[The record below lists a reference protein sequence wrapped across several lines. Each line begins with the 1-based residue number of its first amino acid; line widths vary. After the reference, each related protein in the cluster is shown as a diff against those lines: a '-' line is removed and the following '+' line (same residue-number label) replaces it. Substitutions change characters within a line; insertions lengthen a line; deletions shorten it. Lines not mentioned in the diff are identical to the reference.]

1 MSMFHATHLGTTPPT
16 PIQRHWSCIRS
27 RGELEALISRQGLS
41 RLQALRAA
49 EPGFAVP
56 IETDDVE
63 RLLQAAAQFH
73 VPLQMQWLE
82 LPNTFESRGCIE
94 TVHSTAQGLRI
105 HQGGRLLHLCADHL
119 SRAWIVRHPTA
130 LGSSCALELFDEQD
144 DPLLVLS
151 GECCA
156 MPPHQCDD
164 QAEEV
169 RCTRTW
175 RRMVSELLCDSAC
188 SSAC

>member
-1 MSMFHATHLGTTPPT
+1 MSMFHAAHLGTSPPS
-16 PIQRHWSCIRS
+16 PIQWDWSCIRS
-27 RGELEALISRQGLS
+27 RSELEALVSRQGLS

-56 IETDDVE
+56 IEADDVE
-63 RLLQAAAQFH
+63 RLLQAAAQSN

-82 LPNTFESRGCIE
+82 QPNAFESRGCIE
-94 TVHSTAQGLRI
+94 LVQSTAQGLRI
-105 HQGGRLLHLCADHL
+105 HQAGRLLHLCSDHL

-130 LGSSCALELFDEQD
+130 LGLSCALELFDEQE

-156 MPPHQCDD
+156 LPSHTCPD
-164 QAEEV
+164 QEEET